1 MSFSQETKNNLCSVN
16 CKKRCC
22 KHSMMYGM
30 LLFDNTF
37 TEQKIKLITENEKLS
52 ELFCGLMRS
61 LFSVNASVEVGER
74 KSGKETLANYKI
86 TISSPEAWKAYSSP
100 NGAEINE
107 AVFQCPA
114 CLGAFLRGAFLSGG
128 TITDPLSGYHLE
140 ISTPNNSLANELCR
154 IMNENGL
161 MAKVS
166 VRKQRSAVYFKDS
179 ELIEDFLTFVGAQNA
194 ALNMMNTKIMR
205 DIRNNENR
213 RSNCD
218 AANIYKITGSAKE
231 QTDAINK
238 LKASGKFDDLPEDLK
253 ITAELRLRY
262 PFESL
267 TRLAEMHEPKITKS
281 GVNHRLKKLIEL
293 SEK

>member
-1 MSFSQETKNNLCSVN
+1 
-16 CKKRCC
+16 
-22 KHSMMYGM
+22 MMYGM
-30 LLFDNTF
+30 LLFANTF
-37 TEQKIKLITENEKLS
+37 TEEKIKLITENERLN

-61 LFSVNASVEVGER
+61 LFSLNTSVEIGER
-74 KSGKETLANYKI
+74 KSGKEILPNYKI
-86 TISSPEAWKAYSSP
+86 TVSSSEAWKAYSSP
-100 NGAEINE
+100 NGTMINE
-107 AVFQCPA
+107 KFFQCPS
-114 CLGAFLRGAFLSGG
+114 CVGAFFRGAFLSGG
-128 TITDPLSGYHLE
+128 TITDPILGYHLE

-166 VRKQRSAVYFKDS
+166 VRKKRSAVYFKDS

-218 AANIYKITGSAKE
+218 AANIYKITGSARE

-238 LKASGKFDDLPEDLK
+238 LKKSGKFDELSDDLK
-253 ITAELRLRY
+253 TTAELRLQY

-293 SEK
+293 SGK